1 MMKRRLIL
9 LLGFGFVLVIAILAV
24 IIYWPEST
32 EALNPDHG
40 TCSICHSIHGAPGQ
54 SLTNDA
60 VVEVLC
66 LSCHGPAGTGD
77 PPPTTV
83 EVHTNTSGS
92 SYPAFRMTC
101 MDCHNPHD
109 NMLNCFAGIN
119 LKSVGRKITGATYAR
134 ISTPNSGI
142 REVVFESRGTNVG
155 DPSLHSFADADEDG
169 NGTYDGACEVCH
181 TLTRFHHNNSGGN
194 HNHQIGRTCTNCHNH
209 DNYFHR

>member
-1 MMKRRLIL
+1 MMKRQLIL
-9 LLGFGFVLVIAILAV
+9 LLGFGFVLVITILLV
-24 IIYWPEST
+24 TIYWPVST
-32 EALNPDHG
+32 EALNPNHG
-40 TCSICHSIHGAPGQ
+40 TCSICHSVHGSPGQ
-54 SLTNDA
+54 ALTNEA

-66 LSCHGPAGTGD
+66 LSCHGPGGSAV
-77 PPPTTV
+77 TV
-83 EVHTNTSGS
+83 EVHTNTSAS

-109 NMLNCFAGIN
+109 NMLNIFAGIN

-142 REVVFESRGTNVG
+142 REVVFESRGASVG
-155 DPSLHSFADADEDG
+155 DPSLHSFADNDEDG

-181 TLTRFHHNNSGGN
+181 TRTRFHRNNSSGN
-194 HNHQIGRTCTNCHNH
+194 HSHQTGRTCTNCHDH

>member
-1 MMKRRLIL
+1 MMKRRLFL
-9 LLGFGFVLVIAILAV
+9 LLGLGFVSVIAILV
-24 IIYWPEST
+24 IIIYWPGGT

-40 TCSICHSIHGAPGQ
+40 NCSICHSVHGAPGQ
-54 SLTNDA
+54 ALSNEA

-66 LSCHGPAGTGD
+66 LSCHGPGGSAV
-77 PPPTTV
+77 TV

-92 SYPAFRMTC
+92 SYPSFRMTC

-109 NMLNCFAGIN
+109 NMLNIFSGIN

-142 REVVFESRGTNVG
+142 REVVFESRGASVG
-155 DPSLHSFADADEDG
+155 DPSLHSFADNDQDG

-181 TLTRFHHNNSGGN
+181 TQTRFHRNNSSGN
-194 HNHQIGRTCTNCHNH
+194 HSHQTGRTCTNCHNH